1 MKKHLRLI
9 YLAIAGLFVFTV
21 PIYVQAHAPNQ
32 SYIFLYIY
40 ENEIDGIVEITT
52 DDINRALNLGLT
64 REISLEALTPYLPQI
79 KDYVLKNIAFSSVD
93 GAHAVRFNKTTLFNG
108 GNLGNYVQLHF
119 SLEGLSRVPEDL
131 DIRYEILFDQDPTH
145 QGLIVIAE
153 QWKAGIVNNEAMV
166 SLIFNTDDRDLT
178 LAIAEGSLFQGF
190 NMMVKQGIHHIWIGI
205 DHILFLLALIL
216 PSVLRRLFGEEKLAL
231 AAVTNTGFLSG
242 IGNGWKPVESFKP
255 AFIYIVK
262 IVTFFTI
269 AHSIT
274 LSLAALEIVS
284 LPSRIVESVI
294 ALSIA
299 LAALHNIYP
308 IFKGNDWIIA
318 FGFGLFHGFG
328 FASVLGDIGL
338 GGHYLTLTLFGFNL
352 GVEIGQVV
360 IICLIFPVLYLLRNL
375 KLYPK
380 FLFSGSILLILIS
393 LYWFTERFF
402 EVDLL
407 LGKFVFGFLI
417 LVF

>member
-1 MKKHLRLI
+1 MEKLLRFI
-9 YLAIAGLFVFTV
+9 YLAIAGIFLFTV

-32 SYIFLYIY
+32 SYIFFYIY
-40 ENEIDGIVEITT
+40 ESEIDGIVEITT
-52 DDINRALNLGLT
+52 DDINRVLNLGLT
-64 REISLEALTPYLPQI
+64 RDITVEDLDPYLAQI
-79 KDYVLKNIAFSSVD
+79 QDYVLKKVAFGSVE
-93 GAHAVRFNKTTLFNG
+93 GPHAIRFNKTTIFDG
-108 GNLGNYVQLHF
+108 GSLGSYVQLHF
-119 SLEGLSRVPEDL
+119 SLEGLSQVPENL

-145 QGLIVIAE
+145 QGLMVIAE
-153 QWKAGIVNNEAMV
+153 NWKAGVVNNEAMV
-166 SLIFNTDDRDLT
+166 SLIFDAGERNKT

-190 NMMVKQGIHHIWIGI
+190 AMMVNQGIHHIWIGI

-216 PSVLRRLFGEEKLAL
+216 PSVLKRLFGEEKLAF
-231 AAVTNTGFLSG
+231 AATSNAGFLANIS
-242 IGNGWKPVESFKP
+242 NGWKPVESFKP

-269 AHSIT
+269 AHTIT
-274 LSLAALEIVS
+274 LSLAALGIVN

-308 IFKGNDWIIA
+308 LFKGNDWIIA

-338 GGHYLTLTLFGFNL
+338 GGHYMTLSLFGFNL
-352 GVEIGQVV
+352 GVEIGQIV

-375 KLYPK
+375 KVYPK
-380 FLFSGSILLILIS
+380 FLFSGSIMLILIS

-407 LGKFVFGFLI
+407 LGKFVFGVL
-417 LVF
+417 L